1 MPAIDEF
8 SLTTVPIDLY
18 FNEQLLSKGTAFT
31 WERDSKHY
39 LITNWHNVSG
49 RDPNTDNHLSATA
62 AEPNVL
68 YGMFNAKGQNIGHKH
83 QLRIHIRQDSGEV
96 GWLVHPTHKR
106 GIDVVAIPLVGDL
119 VSSVHFYSINK
130 MGSADLLVKIGM
142 DVFVLGYP
150 FGSGNG
156 LPVWK
161 RGSIASEPDLVPHPD
176 KYLLVDTACRPGM
189 SGSPVILRTYFMH
202 VTQGNVITVTS
213 GPANKFIGVYS
224 GRLRSQDPLDA
235 QIGMVWSDTYIDEI
249 IDGGLRDY
257 G

>member
-8 SLTTVPIDLY
+8 SRTTVPIDLY
-18 FNEQLLSKGTAFT
+18 FNDQPLSKGTAFT
-31 WERDSKHY
+31 WERDNKHY

-49 RDPNTDNHLSATA
+49 RDPNTDKHLSCTV
-62 AEPNVL
+62 AEPNIL
-68 YGMFNAKGQNIGHKH
+68 YGMFNTKGQNIGHKH
-83 QLRIHIRQDSGEV
+83 QIGARIREDSGEV
-96 GWLVHPTHKR
+96 NWLVHPIHKR
-106 GIDVVAIPLVGDL
+106 GIDVVAIPLVGDP
-119 VSSVHFYSINK
+119 VSSIHFYSINK

-150 FGSGNG
+150 FDTSNG

-161 RGSIASEPDLVPHPD
+161 RGSIASEPDLVPNPD
-176 KYLLVDTACRPGM
+176 KYLLVDTASRPGM

-202 VTQGNVITVTS
+202 VTQENVVTVTS

-224 GRLRSQDPLDA
+224 GRLRTKDPLDA
-235 QIGMVWSDTYIDEI
+235 QIGMVWSATYIDEI
-249 IDGGLRDY
+249 IDGDLRDY